1 MNNIEIVG
9 IIGTLFILI
18 AFLQNGE
25 LSIRILDSIGAILF
39 VIYGICIESFSTV
52 LLNGILVIIQLVK
65 IYKILERL
73 DKNSYYER

>member
-9 IIGTLFILI
+9 IVGTLFILI

-25 LSIRILDSIGAILF
+25 LSIRVFDGIGAVLF
-39 VIYGICIESFSTV
+39 VIYGLCIRSFSTV

-73 DKNSYYER
+73 EKDSYYER